1 MTAAWTTEESALV
14 HGVVAGLVLD
24 EGSGQVLVGI
34 RDVQQNRRHPGVVS
48 VPTLRVPLPLAR
60 ELCAGRLPSPSCRV
74 LELSGPWRPIG
85 GAGSTRSLEGLVFE
99 TILAKK
105 LVHGDSLEFGAVQ
118 GRCAAQLAMLDDV
131 DDPTGRDGR
140 NELTLMVTLVAY
152 LRDARAYVRSRTAS
166 YAALDWLP
174 PDEVIEAWR
183 KRDAQ
188 RLFPQANPF
197 EICIRGLCMR
207 SAVYLLESAAVD
219 EYESAGR

>member
-1 MTAAWTTEESALV
+1 MPAAWTTEESALV

-24 EGSGQVLVGI
+24 EDSGQVLVGI

-48 VPTLRVPLPLAR
+48 VPTIRVPLCLVK
-60 ELCAGRLPSPSCRV
+60 ELCAGRVPSPACRS
-74 LELSGPWRPIG
+74 LELSGPWRQVG
-85 GAGSTRSLEGLVFE
+85 GRGGTRTLEGLIFE

-105 LVHGDSLEFGAVQ
+105 LVHGDSLEFGAVR

-131 DDPTGRDGR
+131 DDPTGRDGS

-166 YAALDWLP
+166 YAALEWLP
-174 PDEVIEAWR
+174 PAEVIEAWR
-183 KRDAQ
+183 QRDAQ
-188 RLFPQANPF
+188 RLFPRANPF

-207 SAVYLLESAAVD
+207 SAVYLLEASAAAS
-219 EYESAGR
+219 YESAGR